1 MKDKQDKRTK
11 LISGFT
17 LVELLVATSVFI
29 VVMVMALSSLL
40 TSSDAS
46 KKSGALSFAM
56 DNVNFAMESMTRSI
70 RMGKNYVCL
79 SSGSIYLGSV
89 ASPVDCNLNT
99 SGGTLL
105 AFVPQEGYTDSPMIA
120 YRRSQREDDSG
131 TYTLERCDDSV
142 CSDIVASNVNIE
154 DLKFFVNGS
163 STSDLIQPSV
173 YIIIKGVINIKGEPF
188 SFAIQTLAS
197 QRSGE

>member
-1 MKDKQDKRTK
+1 MM
-11 LISGFT
+11 SGFT

-40 TSSDAS
+40 TSSDSA

-70 RMGKNYVCL
+70 RMGKNYTCL
-79 SSGSIYLGSV
+79 PSGSIYLGSV
-89 ASPVDCNLNT
+89 SSPSDCNLNT

-105 AFVPQEGYTDSPMIA
+105 AFVPQEGYIDSPMIA
-120 YRRSQREDDSG
+120 YRRSQRQDGSN
-131 TYTLERCDDSV
+131 TYTLQRCDKDT

-163 STSDLIQPSV
+163 STSDFIQPSV
-173 YIIIKGVINIKGEPF
+173 YIIIKGSIDIKGEPF

-197 QRSGE
+197 ERSGE